1 MDRLESTPTFF
12 KAILLAGS
20 IALISG
26 CDDMDGLNL
35 PAPNDK
41 AKDQIPLIEIET
53 ETDIEESFISFSAGG
68 QKLTSNHHESFS
80 TLGNTPKTEMTSQ
93 HYKLSATLSVITTPP
108 TKKEL

>member
-12 KAILLAGS
+12 KAILLAGFL
-20 IALISG
+20 ALISG

-41 AKDQIPLIEIET
+41 AKDKTPPIET

-68 QKLTSNHHESFS
+68 QKLTSSNHESFS

-93 HYKLSATLSVITTPP
+93 HYKLNATLSVITTPP